1 MSNTPH
7 NLFKAI
13 HEGKWLS
20 IEYRNKQQEVTRY
33 WIAVRWMDP
42 KRKTLNVKGFHVCKH
57 STDEL
62 PVIYIDS
69 ILSSAVIEGSCCEV
83 NQKLV
88 DDIDRNPEKYEPV
101 FGTTANLKIL
111 NYLIDCNR
119 LDTQPYQTDY
129 SLIEHLDGE
138 CFRNGVYGLSDE
150 QFGAIVR
157 QFQEEASKQDFQK
170 NYKLRQLCM
179 NVLSIAVPGK
189 GKKRESLYVLAY
201 RRLSLDVER
210 KVLRPSKD
218 IIICKEFTVDGERQS
233 IRKFLD
239 ASDFWMLEHFQE
251 NLEQIKDCI
260 TRNQGQIRGVDDRPY
275 LIALGSDMRVDL
287 NKEYEAITK
296 MFAEGNL
303 TDPIRAFFG
312 KIVSHNRRRKDYPIV
327 LLKKQ
332 ANLDQLL
339 AIHSAMKYPVTYIQG
354 PPGTGKSYTI
364 VNTIIT
370 AFFNEHS
377 VLLASY
383 NNHPIDSVVKSL
395 KSISYKGQYAIPF
408 PVIRLGNGE
417 MVDRALDEIR
427 DTYER
432 IRNFK
437 VFEST
442 LEKNHEAQIQRT
454 KKLSALLERHEE
466 SLHLQR
472 KKEAIETVEGM
483 AERNRHLAFY
493 ADLYGRQLPSVEKEL
508 LQIGN
513 IDDEQALSLLEDDE
527 EKFRKYLNFTSV
539 KYWKRLGEPKYEE
552 LRKILDMEDRDER
565 RKSFDQYLSRP
576 EHMKGF
582 LRIFPVVATT
592 CISAHKLGAPEP
604 YFDMVIMD
612 EASQCNM
619 ALSLVPILRGRKL
632 MLVGDPQQLN
642 PVILLDGKDNE
653 ILKQRYLIPEEYDY
667 VKNSIYK
674 AFLAND
680 AVSDELLLRHHYRCC
695 RPIIEFN
702 NKKYYNN
709 RLRIDSKVESKT
721 PLIFVDVEQN
731 RTDYKNTA
739 PREAEQILEYVLQ
752 HKEKSIGIITP
763 FSNQKEYME
772 ELLKENGVK
781 DVSCGTV
788 HAFQGD
794 EKDVILFS
802 TALTNQTSQKTY
814 DWLKNNREL
823 INVATSRAREQ
834 LILFSSLRN
843 LERLHQQEQRDDIYE
858 LAEYVRTNGQCQVSA
873 EPTKSRALGIK
884 PYSTKTEM
892 DFLES
897 LNHALGNVL
906 NSQKRCTVKKEV
918 AIAQV
923 FRENTA
929 KSHLFY
935 NGRFD
940 FVIYSRERGGEE
952 YPILAIE
959 LDGKEHASDEAV
971 KARDLEKQKICQQEG
986 FTLIRVENSY
996 ARRYYY
1002 IKRILEDYFK
1012 HIR

>member
-20 IEYRNKQQEVTRY
+20 IEYRNKQNEVTKY
-33 WIAVRWMDP
+33 WIAVKWMDP
-42 KRKTLNVKGFHVCKH
+42 KRKTLKVKGFHVRRH

-69 ILSSAVIEGSCCEV
+69 ILSSVVIEGSFCEV

-101 FGTTANLKIL
+101 FGTTANLKVL

-138 CFRNGVYGLSDE
+138 SFRNGVYYLSDE
-150 QFGAIVR
+150 QFGAIVY
-157 QFQEEASKQDFQK
+157 QFQEEASKQDLQK
-170 NYKLRQLCM
+170 NYKLKQLCM

-201 RRLSLDVER
+201 RRLSLDVEK

-233 IRKFLD
+233 IRRFLD

-260 TRNQGQIRGVDDRPY
+260 TRSQGQIRGVDDRPY
-275 LIALGSDMRVDL
+275 LIALGSDVKVDL

-296 MFAEGNL
+296 MFQEGNL
-303 TDPIRAFFG
+303 SDPIKAFFG

-377 VLLASY
+377 VLLSSY

-395 KSISYKGQYAIPF
+395 NSISYKGQYAIPF
-408 PVIRLGNGE
+408 PVIRLGNAD
-417 MVDRALDEIR
+417 MIDKALDHIQE
-427 DTYER
+427 TYER
-432 IRNFK
+432 IRKFK

-442 LEKNHEAQIQRT
+442 LEKNHEDKIQRT
-454 KKLSALLERHEE
+454 KQLSALLEQHEE

-472 KKEAIETVEGM
+472 KKDAIEGM
-483 AERNRHLAFY
+483 AQSNRHLAFY
-493 ADLYGRQLPSVEKEL
+493 TDLYGRQLPSVKAELEK
-508 LQIGN
+508 IGD

-527 EKFRKYLNFTSV
+527 EQFRTYLNFTSI

-552 LRKILDMEDRDER
+552 LRKILKMEDKDER
-565 RKSFDQYLSRP
+565 RRAFDKYVSKP
-576 EHMKGF
+576 ENMKGF

-642 PVILLDGKDNE
+642 PVILLDAKDNE

-667 VKNSIYK
+667 MKNSIYK

-709 RLRIDSKVESKT
+709 RLCIDSNVKSET
-721 PLIFVDVEQN
+721 PLIFVDIEQN

-739 PREAEQILEYVLQ
+739 PREAERILEYVLL

-802 TALTNQTSQKTY
+802 VALTDQTSQKTY

-834 LILFSSLRN
+834 LILFSSIRN

-858 LAEYVRTNGQCQVSA
+858 LAEYVRTNGQCYVTADPVQ
-873 EPTKSRALGIK
+873 SRALGIK

-897 LNHALGNVL
+897 LNHALDNVL
-906 NSQKRCTVKKEV
+906 NNQKRCTVKKEV

-923 FRENTA
+923 FGENITG
-929 KSHLFY
+929 SYLFY
-935 NGRFD
+935 SGRFD
-940 FVIYSRERGGEE
+940 FVIYEKERGGDE

-959 LDGKEHASDEAV
+959 LDGKEHISDEAV
-971 KARDLEKQKICQQEG
+971 KARDKEKQNICRTHG
-986 FTLIRVENSY
+986 FELIRVENSY

-1002 IKRILEDYFK
+1002 MKRILEDYFK
-1012 HIR
+1012 NIR

>member
-20 IEYRNKQQEVTRY
+20 IEYRNKQNEVTRY
-33 WIAVRWMDP
+33 WIAVKWMAP
-42 KRKTLNVKGFHVCKH
+42 RKRTLKVDGFHVCRH

-69 ILSSAVIEGSCCEV
+69 ILASAVIDGSWCEV

-101 FGTTANLKIL
+101 FGTTANLKVL

-129 SLIEHLDGE
+129 SLVEHLDGE
-138 CFRNGVYGLSDE
+138 SFQNGVYHLSEE
-150 QFGAIVR
+150 QFGKIVC
-157 QFQEEASKQDFQK
+157 QFQEEAANRDLQK
-170 NYKLRQLCM
+170 NYKLKQLCM
-179 NVLSIAVPGK
+179 NVLSIVVPGR

-201 RRLSLDVER
+201 RRLSLDV
-210 KVLRPSKD
+210 KKKALRPSED
-218 IIICKEFTVDGERQS
+218 ITICKEFTVDGERQS

-239 ASDFWMLEHFQE
+239 VSDFWMLEHFQE
-251 NLEQIKDCI
+251 NLEQIKDSV
-260 TRNQGQIRGVDDRPY
+260 TRNQKQIRGVDDRPY
-275 LIALGSDMRVDL
+275 IIALGSDVKVDL
-287 NKEYEAITK
+287 NKEYEAVTK
-296 MFAEGNL
+296 MFEEGNL
-303 TDPIRAFFG
+303 SDPVKAFFG

-339 AIHSAMKYPVTYIQG
+339 AIHSAMKYPVTYVQG

-370 AFFNEHS
+370 AFFNDHS
-377 VLLASY
+377 VLLSSY

-395 KSISYKGQYAIPF
+395 QTISYKGKYAIPF
-408 PVIRLGNGE
+408 PVLRLGNAG
-417 MVDRALDEIR
+417 MVDKALDDIQK
-427 DTYER
+427 TYER
-432 IRNFK
+432 IHKFK

-442 LEKNHEAQIQRT
+442 LEKNHEDKIQRT

-483 AERNRHLAFY
+483 AQRNQHLAFY
-493 ADLYGRQLPSVEKEL
+493 ADLYGRQLPSVEEEL
-508 LQIGN
+508 LKIGE

-527 EKFRKYLNFTSV
+527 ETFRTYLNFASI
-539 KYWKRLGEPKYEE
+539 KFWKRLGEPKYEE
-552 LRKILDMEDRDER
+552 LRRILEMEDKDER
-565 RKSFDQYLSRP
+565 RKAFDKYLSKP
-576 EHMKGF
+576 ENMKGF
-582 LRIFPVVATT
+582 LRIFPVIATT

-642 PVILLDGKDNE
+642 PVILLDAKDNE
-653 ILKQRYLIPEEYDY
+653 ILKQRYRIPEEYDY
-667 VKNSIYK
+667 MKNSIYK

-695 RPIIEFN
+695 RSIIEFN

-709 RLRIDSKVESKT
+709 RLCIDSKVESKT
-721 PLIFVDVEQN
+721 PLLFVDIGQSK
-731 RTDYKNTA
+731 TDYKNTA
-739 PREAEQILEYVLQ
+739 PKEAEQILEYVLH

-772 ELLKENGVK
+772 ELLKENGVE

-802 TALTNQTSQKTY
+802 TALTDQTSQKTY

-834 LILFSSLRN
+834 LILFSSIQN

-858 LAEYVRTNGQCQVSA
+858 LAEYVRTNGQCRVTADPIQ
-873 EPTKSRALGIK
+873 SRALGIK

-906 NSQKRCTVKKEV
+906 NRQKRCTVKKEV

-935 NGRFD
+935 SGRFD
-940 FVIYSRERGGEE
+940 FVIYTRERGGEE

-959 LDGKEHASDEAV
+959 LDGKEHVSDESV
-971 KARDLEKQKICQQEG
+971 KARDEEKRNICLAEG
-986 FTLIRVENSY
+986 FELIRVENSY

-1012 HIR
+1012 NIR